1 MYKQAQTVVYLDM
14 VRVLTE
20 NQKANISEVSL

>member
-20 NQKANISEVSL
+20 NQKADISEVSL